1 MKVNELKIGSMLSI
15 LIIILGS
22 LVQIFY
28 TPFYMKHLGAVD
40 YGINSLVQSIMGY
53 MGMLNLGLGNA
64 MLRYTVRYRSE
75 NKVEEEKALN
85 GMFLLIFTFLMFLSC
100 LIGIYIYINIPIFFK
115 EKFTV
120 EELIKTRKVF
130 LIMALNIAISFPAGV
145 FGININSREK
155 FVLQRGV
162 KLITIIL
169 NPLVGAV
176 LMLSGFGLIA
186 VTVSTVFFGILTYGF
201 DVFYALKLDMKFKFK
216 NFDWIIL
223 KEIAV
228 YSSFIFLNIV
238 IDRVYWG
245 TDRIII
251 GKYVGVGAI
260 AIYSIASIF
269 NTLYMGFST
278 AISGVLFPKINRLV
292 VENRKKEISDLFI
305 RVGRLQYILL
315 GLISS
320 GFILFGKDFI
330 YLWLGKGYGEV
341 YRIALWIMIPLTI
354 PLIQNTGISIMQAK
368 NMHQFRSVIYF
379 FIAILNIFSSILLV
393 KNYGA
398 IGCAIATGISFI
410 IGNIVIINI
419 YYQKKVGLDMILFW
433 KNILKMSIPIFVA
446 MIIGYCLN
454 IYLESI
460 TMINFILKVKIYSIV
475 YGIFLYRFALN
486 DYEKE
491 HINNCLFKIREKVSF
506 SKI

>member
-1 MKVNELKIGSMLSI
+1 MKVNELKVGSILSI
-15 LIIILGS
+15 LTIIVGS

-28 TPFYMKHLGAVD
+28 TPFYMKHLGTID

-64 MLRYTVRYRSE
+64 MLRYTVRYRAE
-75 NKVEEEKALN
+75 NKIEEEKRLN
-85 GMFLLIFTFLMFLSC
+85 GMFLLIFTFLMILSC

-115 EKFTV
+115 EKFTI

-155 FVLQRGV
+155 FMFQRGI
-162 KLITIIL
+162 KLVTIVL
-169 NPLVGAV
+169 NPVIGAI
-176 LMLSGFGLIA
+176 LMLNGFGLIA
-186 VTVSTVFFGILTYGF
+186 VTISTVFFAIITYIFDIL
-201 DVFYALKLDMKFKFK
+201 YALKLGMEFKFK
-216 NFDWIIL
+216 NFDWTIL

-238 IDRVYWG
+238 IDRLYWG

-251 GKYVGVGAI
+251 GKYVGVEAI

-292 VENRKKEISDLFI
+292 VENRKKELSDLFI
-305 RVGRLQYILL
+305 KIGRLQYILL

-379 FIAILNIFSSILLV
+379 FVAILNIIVSVMLV

-446 MIIGYCLN
+446 MTIGYSLN
-454 IYLESI
+454 IYLENI
-460 TMINFILKVKIYSIV
+460 TIFNFIFKIKIYCLV
-475 YGIFLYRFALN
+475 YMILLYKFALN
-486 DYEKE
+486 VYEKGQ
-491 HINNCLFKIREKVSF
+491 INSFLFKAKNKIRNVIE
-506 SKI
+506 